1 MRETQGAFR
10 RQLWRQGILLALRLQ
25 RVFMT
30 GISFVEFFTIDLLFV
45 HACLAVKRWLTFKR
59 ILNASANGGRNL
71 DKLNLTLFALR
82 CRDSDDFVELAAE
95 FADDIA

>member
-1 MRETQGAFR
+1 MSVP
-10 RQLWRQGILLALRLQ
+10 LRLWFRCQ
-25 RVFMT
+25 IQTPGGCR
-30 GISFVEFFTIDLLFV
+30 GIPSLRIQEPSGDNSGAIDLLFV